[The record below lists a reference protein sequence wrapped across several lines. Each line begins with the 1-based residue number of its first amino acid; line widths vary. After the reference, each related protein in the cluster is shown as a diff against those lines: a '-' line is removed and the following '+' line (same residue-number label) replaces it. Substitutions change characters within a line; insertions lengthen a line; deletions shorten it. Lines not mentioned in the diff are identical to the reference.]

1 MLGMQKRLRSCYT
14 GIVLV
19 LTKTIIDRPV
29 MSLRTGG
36 QVATTI
42 KPLINPNNLK
52 IEGFYCAD
60 SFEKKKQLVLV
71 YRDIR
76 EVLPAGLVIDD
87 HSVLAEPEELVRFHK
102 IMEIDFELIGKPVVT
117 EHGKKLGKVNDYA
130 TEPDSM
136 MVKKLYVTQTLI
148 KNLTGGSISVD
159 RTQIVEIT
167 NRKIVVKDPLVPL
180 KSPAI
185 SPLPAS

>member
-1 MLGMQKRLRSCYT
+1 M
-14 GIVLV
+14 LV
-19 LTKTIIDRPV
+19 LTKTLIDRPV

-36 QVATTI
+36 QVATTLR
-42 KPLINPNNLK
+42 PLMNPNNLK
-52 IEGFYCAD
+52 IEGFYCSD
-60 SFEKKKQLVLV
+60 SIEKKKVLVLV

-76 EVLPAGLVIDD
+76 EVLPAGLVVDD
-87 HSVLAEPEELVRFHK
+87 HSVLVEPEDLVRFHK
-102 IMEIDFELIGKPVVT
+102 IMEIDFELIGKQVVT
-117 EHGKKLGKVNDYA
+117 AQGKKLGKVNDYA

-148 KNLTGGSISVD
+148 KNLTGGSISID

-167 NRKIVVKDPLVPL
+167 NRKIVVKDPLIPL
-180 KSPAI
+180 RSPAV